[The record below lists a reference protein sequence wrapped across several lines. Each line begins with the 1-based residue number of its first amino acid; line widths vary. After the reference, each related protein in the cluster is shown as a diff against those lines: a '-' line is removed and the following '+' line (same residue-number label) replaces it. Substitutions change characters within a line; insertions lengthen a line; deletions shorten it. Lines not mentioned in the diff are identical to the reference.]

1 VQYSIA
7 HSTFQVKPL
16 FAVAEA
22 VWNGSA
28 EPIAGIT
35 HPDILRFLLQIDSV
49 CCEAAL
55 CNVACINAGKIN
67 GKMALYCVSE
77 LRVAITRL
85 SSQASQDGDLVEET
99 IHSVLEIGRALT
111 APILEGGYELHSYT
125 TCLELLP
132 VVVETLATL
141 QRFDVHSGGDYLA
154 HEMLLNDVFGV
165 QWEGALVLPLSS
177 ILCELYPHLSKD
189 NLRSFEVR
197 TLHRHL
203 YVEFVRYADCAS
215 CDVAVLC
222 VENSAHPL
230 ACIVLTLTTLLIHT
244 IYRKSSP
251 PPATATTTTVHKV
264 RRVRRVRTLQA

>member
-1 VQYSIA
+1 M
-7 HSTFQVKPL
+7 
-16 FAVAEA
+16 
-22 VWNGSA
+22 
-28 EPIAGIT
+28 
-35 HPDILRFLLQIDSV
+35 
-49 CCEAAL
+49 
-55 CNVACINAGKIN
+55 CNIACINAGKIN

-85 SSQASQDGDLVEET
+85 SSQASQDRDLVEET

-111 APILEGGYELHSYT
+111 APILEGGYDLHSYT

-132 VVVETLATL
+132 VVVETLVTL
-141 QRFDVHSGGDYLA
+141 QRFDVHSGGDYLV

-197 TLHRHL
+197 TFVVYLEC
-203 YVEFVRYADCAS
+203 VESACCVL
-215 CDVAVLC
+215 CDVAVQC

-230 ACIVLTLTTLLIHT
+230 PMHALYSLLQRSTTNTL
-244 IYRKSSP
+244 
-251 PPATATTTTVHKV
+251 
-264 RRVRRVRTLQA
+264 